1 MTNGEA
7 LDIENG
13 INFNEVIQ
21 QLLNLKYIR
30 ITRIVNFLNNYK
42 YEFITEIDIYNQ
54 GDKTCHYIPGEIYNK
69 AILVDFKV
77 INPSNTAQIS
87 SDTGDKL
94 NIKFNLF
101 CLKGYLSEYIKNLE
115 RLSKP
120 NKVIREFNQILNF
133 FDENK
138 NEYKSFIQKLFLSFW
153 LADISIKSL
162 LDEVFKD
169 YLDEIL
175 KDKKIKRHY
184 DFLGRMDKNFVQF
197 IYLREGIKSKGYI
210 NLKIKT
216 NKEID
221 FKKIKKKYNRRLEKI
236 LQYEIPFNIGK
247 PFPLKGKNTLFI
259 KINIPSQE
267 RFYYLKN
274 KYIKKSIEHIQIF
287 DKKDKK
293 VLEDVNLIF
302 NKNYFNISHDNEQL
316 FCKNLKEKG
325 DIIDVYE
332 DFKEKYQ
339 IVENIE
345 LRKFK
350 PDDDKFV
357 TSNELKEF
365 ARYYGVKRKDTRL
378 NFGDNNISLY
388 FRQKRKKNEKDIEKI
403 KIKENTSR
411 KGENEDNNDGN
422 KSDEHDIYCKERL
435 VHIIR
440 FHRTLKN
447 NLNTLYFY
455 FIVMCLILYPI
466 FFFYNFNEYIQIF
479 IGIIIAA
486 IFHYFSTSKIERSYY
501 VTPFRYFILSSIV
514 LYIIF
519 QIMHLIFIPMR

>member
-1 MTNGEA
+1 MKNGEV

-13 INFNEVIQ
+13 INFNEVVQ

-54 GDKTCHYIPGEIYNK
+54 GDKTCHYIPSEIYNK

-77 INPSNTAQIS
+77 INPSNSVQIS
-87 SDTGDKL
+87 SDTGDRL

-101 CLKGYLSEYIKNLE
+101 CLKGYLSEYINNLE

-120 NKVIREFNQILNF
+120 KNLIREFNQILNF
-133 FDENK
+133 FDENR
-138 NEYKSFIQKLFLSFW
+138 NECKDFIQKLFPSFW
-153 LADISIKSL
+153 SAETSIKSL
-162 LDEVFKD
+162 IDEVFKNS
-169 YLDEIL
+169 LEEIL
-175 KDKKIKRHY
+175 NDKKIKRFY
-184 DFLGRMDKNFVQF
+184 DFLVRMDNNFVQF

-210 NLKIKT
+210 NLRIKT
-216 NKEID
+216 IKEID
-221 FKKIKKKYNRRLEKI
+221 VKKIKKKFNRCLEKI

-247 PFPLKGKNTLFI
+247 PFPLKGENTLFI

-274 KYIKKSIEHIQIF
+274 KYLKKSSEHIQIF

-293 VLEDVNLIF
+293 VLEDINLIF
-302 NKNYFNISHDNEQL
+302 DKNYFNISHDNEQL

-332 DFKEKYQ
+332 DFKEKHQ

-345 LRKFK
+345 FRKFK
-350 PDDDKFV
+350 PDVDKFE
-357 TSNELKEF
+357 TFNELKEF
-365 ARYYGVKRKDTRL
+365 ARYYGVKRSDTRL

-388 FRQKRKKNEKDIEKI
+388 FRQKRKKNEKDIESS
-403 KIKENTSR
+403 KIKEIISR
-411 KGENEDNNDGN
+411 KGENEDNINGN
-422 KSDEHDIYCKERL
+422 KSDEHDVYCEERL

-440 FHRTLKN
+440 FHRTLRN
-447 NLNTLYFY
+447 NLIPFY
-455 FIVMCLILYPI
+455 FLFIVACLILYPI
-466 FFFYNFNEYIQIF
+466 FFFNDFNEYIQIF
-479 IGIIIAA
+479 IGIIIVA
-486 IFHYFSTSKIERSYY
+486 IFHYINTSKIERFYLGK
-501 VTPFRYFILSSIV
+501 PFRYFIVLSIV
-514 LYIIF
+514 LYIVF
-519 QIMHLIFIPMR
+519 QILHFIL